1 METSP
6 RRRVLFVRPRP
17 NPQAADFLLRFA
29 NETAEALAHHV
40 DVTTIDHDFDF
51 DAICDEVR
59 PDFVLFDMV
68 RWVLPHRPHIA
79 NLNTH
84 PHLPR
89 ALLLYTDPHDPLRPL
104 VYETLDAYGID
115 TIFDIDLV
123 SRQHMPELDCL
134 PCYSVPVFIDG
145 TVFRDYGLE
154 KTIPVSIFGGH
165 MAHNFYPWRA
175 QVTADLPRLFP
186 TFIYT
191 HPGYK
196 AGEIG
201 PFAVQGEAYA
211 RLINQS
217 HFSAADTTRLDY
229 VVRKHLEIPA
239 AGGILVAPTSSAL
252 ANYGFVD
259 LENCI
264 LGSGPELYEKIDVV
278 SRDPERR
285 ERIRKAGFDLVH
297 ARYTREA
304 WRFIPDWFECRRS
317 LKSGETVQQIGPSGP
332 FRAVAVAPMQPPIA
346 DCTLGDNPMSRVL
359 RAGREAIL
367 TGQGIEAAERAL
379 IDAASWIG
387 HIAEPCLLLAVIGLL
402 RGEPVPAA
410 ILIGRR
416 AEEEFKKMGDMQF
429 ATLDPVEIAWL
440 MLAAHVLDHA
450 ELSQAMH
457 DQAAAVPHLALRRMT
472 WLVDPRGP
480 DPMVAASR
488 IDRRH
493 PGDRL
498 STHWLGQEDFSA
510 WCDLVGRVLVAN
522 GKADL
527 AARLRLV
534 ASILAVD
541 ASARRQPAAD
551 LDFDREFGRFALQA
565 AVG

>member
-1 METSP
+1 METKP

-17 NPQAADFLLRFA
+17 NPQAANFLLRIA
-29 NETAEALAHHV
+29 NETAEALVHHV

-51 DAICDEVR
+51 GEVCDKVQ

-68 RWVLPHRPHIA
+68 RWLLPHRPRIA
-79 NLNTH
+79 NLNAR
-84 PHLPR
+84 PDLPR

-104 VYETLDAYGID
+104 VYETLDTYGID
-115 TIFDIDLV
+115 TIFEVDTE

-134 PCYSVPVFIDG
+134 PCYSVPHFVDA

-175 QVTADLPRLFP
+175 QITADLPRLFP

-217 HFSAADTTRLDY
+217 HFSAADTARFDY
-229 VVRKHLEIPA
+229 VVRKHIEIPA
-239 AGGILVAPTSSAL
+239 AGAILVAPTSSAL

-264 LGSGPELYEKIDVV
+264 LGSGQELYEKIDAV

-317 LKSGETVQQIGPSGP
+317 LKPGETVQQAGRFGP
-332 FRAVAVAPMQPPIA
+332 FRAVPAMPAPPSVA
-346 DCTLGDNPMSRVL
+346 DCMLRDNPMSTVL
-359 RAGREAIL
+359 RAGRDAIL
-367 TGQGIEAAERAL
+367 TGDGIGAAEQAL
-379 IDAASWIG
+379 TDAAGWIG

-402 RGEPVPAA
+402 RGEAVSAA

-416 AEEEFKKMGDMQF
+416 AEEELKKMGDMQF

-440 MLAAHVLDHA
+440 MLAAHVLDHT
-450 ELSQAMH
+450 ELGQAMR
-457 DQAAAVPHLALRRMT
+457 DQAAVVPHLALRRMA
-472 WLVDPRGP
+472 WLVDPQGP
-480 DPMVAASR
+480 DPMVAASQ
-488 IDRRH
+488 IERRL

-510 WCDLVGRVLVAN
+510 WSGLVDRVLVAN
-522 GKADL
+522 NKTDL

-534 ASILAVD
+534 GSILAVD
-541 ASARRQPAAD
+541 PSAAGYPTAD
-551 LDFDREFGRFALQA
+551 LDFGRFVLQA
-565 AVG
+565 AIA